1 MSNNIFKKEKQSI
14 IPFIV
19 VGVVLIIAIICVT
32 IYSKS
37 KQTKKDAYEP
47 FDITSD
53 MVTIPAGDPY
63 TVEPEQETLEASVTN
78 ENIGDYAES
87 VIEGSDLNYLL
98 STMDDTYAYLIS
110 SESIN
115 RMESVVIGD
124 YVTTAYVE
132 TDGMYTSRLTEDSAT
147 GGMHDEIF
155 LNVGHTID
163 GISSIRWDDANRA
176 FYTSGILRI
185 ADVAKIIYDPET
197 DERYKDIFV
206 QMFVPWDHRG
216 AFKDNDQFYVRKLFS
231 TEEDSLIGY
240 VFEQT
245 AIQFVGD
252 SSLED
257 VNAEE
262 GSNN

>member
-1 MSNNIFKKEKQSI
+1 M
-14 IPFIV
+14 
-19 VGVVLIIAIICVT
+19 GVVLIIAIIFVT

-37 KQTKKDAYEP
+37 KHKDEYEP

-53 MVTIPAGDPY
+53 MVTIPPEDPY
-63 TVEPEQETLEASVTN
+63 TVEPEPETLISGVTN

-110 SESIN
+110 SESVN

-124 YVTTAYVE
+124 YVATAYVE
-132 TDGMYTSRLTEDSAT
+132 TDGMYTSRMTKDSAT

-163 GISSIRWDDANRA
+163 GMTSLRWDETNRA

-197 DERYKDIFV
+197 DERYKDVFV

-216 AFKDNDQFYVRKLFS
+216 AFRDDDQFYVRKLIS
-231 TEEDSLIGY
+231 TEDDSLLGY

-245 AIQFVGD
+245 TIQFVGSGED
-252 SSLED
+252 SSVDDSNIEEI
-257 VNAEE
+257 NPEE
-262 GSNN
+262 GSGN